1 MAGSVS
7 CCDTMRTRDPE
18 KQKKIKEATVRLI
31 LREGING
38 ASVAKIARE
47 AEVSPATIY
56 VYYDSKESML
66 SEIFQEYSDQSY
78 RYLLRRVDPSMDG
91 AAVIESLV
99 RGYYDYTLEHQEVY
113 SFVEQCSRC
122 PGLAEYVS
130 EPDCCC
136 GVFDVLHAYQK
147 RGELKAYSDLGLA
160 AVLFAPVQFLARS
173 SDCMQSAQM
182 QLDELVA
189 MLQDLLL
196 IR

>member
-1 MAGSVS
+1 
-7 CCDTMRTRDPE
+7 MRTRDPE

-136 GVFDVLHAYQK
+136 GVFDVLHSYQK

-160 AVLFAPVQFLARS
+160 AVLFAGPVPGEKQRLCAERADAAGRTGRHAAGSAAHPLIFWKGH
-173 SDCMQSAQM
+173 QS
-182 QLDELVA
+182 
-189 MLQDLLL
+189 
-196 IR
+196 

>member
-66 SEIFQEYSDQSY
+66 SEIFQ
-78 RYLLRRVDPSMDG
+78 
-91 AAVIESLV
+91 
-99 RGYYDYTLEHQEVY
+99 
-113 SFVEQCSRC
+113 
-122 PGLAEYVS
+122 
-130 EPDCCC
+130 
-136 GVFDVLHAYQK
+136 
-147 RGELKAYSDLGLA
+147 
-160 AVLFAPVQFLARS
+160 
-173 SDCMQSAQM
+173 
-182 QLDELVA
+182 
-189 MLQDLLL
+189 
-196 IR
+196 

>member
-1 MAGSVS
+1 
-7 CCDTMRTRDPE
+7 
-18 KQKKIKEATVRLI
+18 
-31 LREGING
+31 
-38 ASVAKIARE
+38 
-47 AEVSPATIY
+47 
-56 VYYDSKESML
+56 
-66 SEIFQEYSDQSY
+66 
-78 RYLLRRVDPSMDG
+78 
-91 AAVIESLV
+91 
-99 RGYYDYTLEHQEVY
+99 YYDYTLEHQEVY

-136 GVFDVLHAYQK
+136 GVFDVLHAYQR

-173 SDCMQSAQM
+173 SDCVQSAQM